1 MLLTYCV
8 RSRFIVGILR
18 VLRRRWKQSKVEIK
32 ELHMVPCCS
41 SRLLWCSLS
50 LLLLS
55 DSFVPLCFG
64 CCCCCCSQIV
74 SNQIAAGAAAD
85 LFLICLLPGCCC
97 WCWELRRI
105 ERIRSCDTLFTSSS
119 SLLCSSILY
128 LLNITTA
135 EMKRGSSSSS
145 IRSSLRRRRR
155 RRRASLS
162 EGMIG
167 LSPVLFTSARRFP
180 SLLRL
185 ETIILFK

>member
-119 SLLCSSILY
+119 SLLCSALLFSIYWTSQQQRWREAAAAAASGVVWEEEEEEEEQVWVKGWLDC
-128 LLNITTA
+128 LPSCLP
-135 EMKRGSSSSS
+135 RRVDSPLSSVS
-145 IRSSLRRRRR
+145 RQ
-155 RRRASLS
+155 
-162 EGMIG
+162 
-167 LSPVLFTSARRFP
+167 
-180 SLLRL
+180 
-185 ETIILFK
+185 